1 MKPLILAILVCCGA
15 LCATATF
22 AAPDYPVAGGTQNKL
37 VESVD
42 SGGGGA
48 SARTTSVVTPAA
60 TTTADHAVNL
70 LRDVASGAD
79 SDPSAPVAAT
89 PRRPTY
95 RWQSLVPGAIK

>member
-1 MKPLILAILVCCGA
+1 MKSPILAIAVCCGA
-15 LCATATF
+15 LSAATAF
-22 AAPDYPVAGGTQNKL
+22 AAPDYPAAGSTQNKL

-48 SARTTSVVTPAA
+48 SLQANSSTSAGPSAHSDRA
-60 TTTADHAVNL
+60 LDM
-70 LRDVASGAD
+70 LRDAASNLG
-79 SDPSAPVAAT
+79 SDPSAPAAAT